1 MNKVYRYDVH
11 GKNLLK
17 TLNKYYV
24 NDLGIKQIKTN
35 NEKVNYSVALENIVY
50 NELIGKDYKVFVGKT
65 TRGEI
70 DFIASKNNGF
80 KYIQVCLDLS
90 DENTRVREFKAFDEI
105 EEGEKFIITLTKKD
119 YSTDTVKQINIF
131 DFLMND
137 NF

>member
-1 MNKVYRYDVH
+1 M
-11 GKNLLK
+11 
-17 TLNKYYV
+17 
-24 NDLGIKQIKTN
+24 
-35 NEKVNYSVALENIVY
+35 Y